1 MTQEELNKILEEH
14 EKWLRS
20 FKRKGKRANLHRAAL
35 RYADL
40 RGANLRGANL
50 RGADLNNANLRGA
63 DLNNADLRHT
73 DLSYADLRHTD
84 LSYADL
90 VGANLRCARLPERII
105 QVGPI
110 GSRSDYTV
118 FYVGSGIVKCGCW
131 HGKNRDDY
139 QGGTLEEF
147 KQRIDEVYPASSD
160 DESKLKHRKG
170 YLAAI
175 AMFEMMK

>member
-1 MTQEELNKILEEH
+1 MTQEELNKILKEH

-20 FKRKGKRANLHRAAL
+20 FKREGKRANLHRAAL

-40 RGANLRGANL
+40 SGANL
-50 RGADLNNANLRGA
+50 RGADLSN
-63 DLNNADLRHT
+63 
-73 DLSYADLRHTD
+73 ADLRHTD

-90 VGANLRCARLPERII
+90 VGANLRYARLPERII

-118 FYVGSGIVKCGCW
+118 FYVDSGIVKCGCW

-147 KQRIDEVYPASSD
+147 KQRIDEVYPVSSD
-160 DESKLKHRKG
+160 YESKLKHRKG